1 MLTECRLSKA
11 RKNSQKSNIDIY
23 RRKNKLSS
31 SYKKKKKRGQKL
43 NLGNPAKLIT
53 CLTSPEKNPEFGH
66 PSAVGDGALEDVQ
79 ADNLLLVTERLW
91 ISGHF
96 S

>member
-1 MLTECRLSKA
+1 M
-11 RKNSQKSNIDIY
+11 
-23 RRKNKLSS
+23 
-31 SYKKKKKRGQKL
+31 QKL